1 MQLIQLDEVARDR
14 LIGAGCTLGSA
25 EMKVRLREW
34 AGLRDR
40 STGIRDIEGGV
51 VIGLAAD
58 EPVDRVADLAAR
70 ESECC
75 AFYTFLLRIDGET
88 RELEVTAGEGREI
101 AVRVLLGLAEVQAAG

>member
-1 MQLIQLDEVARDR
+1 MELIQLDETAPDR
-14 LIGAGCTLGSA
+14 LIGAGCTLSSA
-25 EMKVRLREW
+25 EMKVRLSEW

-40 STGIRDIEGGV
+40 STGIRDADGGV

-58 EPVDRVADLAAR
+58 EPLDRVADLAAR

-75 AFYTFLLRIDGET
+75 AFYNFLLRIEGER

-101 AVRVLLGLAEVQAAG
+101 AVRVLLGLA